1 MSNNLGRR
9 WPKGQLYPYERRVDF
24 FRSLGSRALSNHR
37 PASFSA
43 ACVGVHHGQRID
55 ARAVAGAK
63 PFLEIS
69 TPEAVE
75 PSRRQQRFAVGRSKC
90 VCNTANPECKSG
102 DDSVCSWAIK
112 DIDCPDNGC
121 FAFGITLPKTFGTDQ
136 ARPPAPLPFTKDPNY
151 GNDWNIPF
159 KWQGIDAGAQC
170 TYSGPPHNLVER
182 RAF

>member
-121 FAFGITLPKTFGTDQ
+121 FAFGITLPRTFGVTRRRLRRCTVSPTRFQ
-136 ARPPAPLPFTKDPNY
+136 VARAVVLGEFLSAEAGCSVVRYSPN
-151 GNDWNIPF
+151 
-159 KWQGIDAGAQC
+159 
-170 TYSGPPHNLVER
+170 
-182 RAF
+182 